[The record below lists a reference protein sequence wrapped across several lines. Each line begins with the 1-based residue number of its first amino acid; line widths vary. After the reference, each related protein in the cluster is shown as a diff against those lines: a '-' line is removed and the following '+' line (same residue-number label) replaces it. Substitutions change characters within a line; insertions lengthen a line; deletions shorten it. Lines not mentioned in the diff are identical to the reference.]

1 MWKGNDND
9 SITDRMLSLEEYIND
24 LSEHSP
30 LEIEQYKNNKLLSRF
45 IERTLH
51 LAIESFLDIG
61 NHIISKNRLGEVNYN
76 SDVVR
81 LLAKND
87 IVKKNK
93 QKYIQMVQ
101 FRNVLVHDYSDIDPE
116 IIIDIVNNRLS
127 DLKNLFRWYKEH
139 LNI

>member
-1 MWKGNDND
+1 M
-9 SITDRMLSLEEYIND
+9 
-24 LSEHSP
+24 
-30 LEIEQYKNNKLLSRF
+30 
-45 IERTLH
+45 
-51 LAIESFLDIG
+51 
-61 NHIISKNRLGEVNYN
+61 GEVNYN